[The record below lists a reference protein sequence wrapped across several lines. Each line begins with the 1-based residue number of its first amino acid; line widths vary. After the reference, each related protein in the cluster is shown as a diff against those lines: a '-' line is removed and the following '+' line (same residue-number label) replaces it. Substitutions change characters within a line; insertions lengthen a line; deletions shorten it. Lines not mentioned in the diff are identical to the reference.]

1 MNLQLSIAM
10 TVNPRTRPIFDG
22 SVKPDGI
29 DLIPTALHPSEM
41 FRRQLKFD
49 DFDVSELSFSSLS
62 MAKARS
68 DERFIGLPVF
78 TTRHFFRTGYSC
90 ATARASSGV
99 SMRRAFD

>member
-41 FRRQLKFD
+41 FWRQLKFA

-62 MAKARS
+62 MAKARG
-68 DERFIGLPVF
+68 DDRFIGLPVF
-78 TTRHFFRTGYSC
+78 SIAQPALCG
-90 ATARASSGV
+90 
-99 SMRRAFD
+99 